1 MMMMMPYRNHLAA
14 LRFADRRRREDAA
27 PKLCSQVPGLRSL
40 RLDVHE
46 QVGVGAIEYVWRF
59 VVAHTPALFLVPC
72 GDPRCDGAH
81 DLTTSVMGALRA
93 HEGSFRGRDPCAGS
107 VGLTSCPRV
116 LSFDATAEY
125 APFLPATWKRS

>member
-1 MMMMMPYRNHLAA
+1 MTMMIPHRNHPAA
-14 LRFADRRRREDAA
+14 QRFADRRRRENAA
-27 PKLCSQVPGLRSL
+27 PKLCSQVPGLTNL

-46 QVGVGAIEYVWRF
+46 QVGAGAIDYVRRF

-72 GDPRCDGAH
+72 GDPRCDGGH
-81 DLTTSVMGALRA
+81 DLTTTVMGALRA
-93 HEGSFRGRDPCAGS
+93 HEVSFRGSDPCAGS

-125 APFLPATWKRS
+125 VPE